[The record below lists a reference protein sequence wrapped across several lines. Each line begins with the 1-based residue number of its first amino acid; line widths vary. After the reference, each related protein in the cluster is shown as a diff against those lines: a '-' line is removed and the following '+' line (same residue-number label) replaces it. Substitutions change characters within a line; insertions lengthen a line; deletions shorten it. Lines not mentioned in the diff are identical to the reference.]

1 MAGGADTFLDELQ
14 AEIPHL
20 RRFAKA
26 MTGSQ
31 DAGDDLMQTALERAL
46 RSRSQFKDGAVLR
59 RWLFAIVRNAFL
71 DERRKFGRQ
80 GRHVSIEDWYE
91 GASLAP
97 SQEQCLELEEVVR
110 AMEKL
115 RPEERTTLQ
124 LSAFGGL
131 THAQIAFQTGVAI
144 GTVKSRLSR
153 ARESLG

>member
-1 MAGGADTFLDELQ
+1 MQ

-26 MTGSQ
+26 MTGSR

-59 RWLFAIVRNAFL
+59 PWLFAIVRNAFL
-71 DERRKFGRQ
+71 DECRKFGRQ
-80 GRHVSIEDWYE
+80 GRQVSLEDWYE
-91 GASLAP
+91 GVSLAP
-97 SQEQCLELEEVVR
+97 PLRSSVSNWTR
-110 AMEKL
+110 SSGRWKKL

-131 THAQIAFQTGVAI
+131 SHAQIAFQTGVAI
-144 GTVKSRLSR
+144 GTVKSRR